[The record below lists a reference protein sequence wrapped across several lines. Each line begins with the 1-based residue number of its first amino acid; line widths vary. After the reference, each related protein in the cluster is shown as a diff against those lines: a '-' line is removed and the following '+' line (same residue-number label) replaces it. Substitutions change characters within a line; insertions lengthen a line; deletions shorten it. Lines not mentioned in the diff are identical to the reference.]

1 MAPAAPAP
9 TQPASSQPAP
19 STQLPTQTTATF
31 GDWVHRCVRGA
42 GDATAAS
49 CEVFQQVQAS
59 QGGQVTT
66 LMNLAIGYAAPR
78 QPLVVT
84 AVLPANVSFSAPAT
98 MVAEGMPATELRF
111 ARCAGSACFA
121 TAQAPEQLLRR
132 LREKPDT
139 PVRIEYRN
147 AADAAVAVPLS
158 LKGFG
163 QAMDALAA
171 GSPR

>member
-1 MAPAAPAP
+1 MDKGQVFLVDDDEGFRSCVA
-9 TQPASSQPAP
+9 
-19 STQLPTQTTATF
+19 
-31 GDWVHRCVRGA
+31 DIHRCVRGV
-42 GDATAAS
+42 GDASAAS
-49 CEVFQQVQAS
+49 CEVSQQVQAS

-66 LMNLAIGYAAPR
+66 LMNLAIGYPAPK

-84 AVLPANVSFSAPAT
+84 AVLPANVSFAAPAAIL
-98 MVAEGMPATELRF
+98 AEGMPATELRF
-111 ARCAGSACFA
+111 ARCAGNACFA

-139 PVRIEYRN
+139 AVRVEYRN
-147 AADAAVAVPLS
+147 AADAVVAVPLS

-171 GSPR
+171 AAPR